1 MEKTLGM
8 RIGEYRRAKGLKQD
22 ELSEMLGVSP
32 QAVSKWENDVSC
44 PDIMTLPKLAKI
56 FEVTTDALLTGENE
70 SKPEVK
76 YSPETSKK
84 CFDEMVLKIKVDA
97 VDEKEPVKV
106 RVNLP
111 LPLIK
116 VLFKSG
122 ADIGSMVNIG
132 DKVPAGTINWEQLIT
147 LIESGVVGKLVEI
160 DCEDAHVEIVV
171 E

>member
-8 RIGEYRRAKGLKQD
+8 RIGEYRRAKGMKQD
-22 ELSEMLGVSP
+22 ELSEIMGVSP

-44 PDIMTLPKLAKI
+44 PDIMLISKLAKALG
-56 FEVTTDALLTGENE
+56 VSTDILLNGEE
-70 SKPEVK
+70 AAAPEVK
-76 YSPETSKK
+76 YLPEAGKK

-97 VDEKEPVKV
+97 VDDNEPVKV

-116 VLFKSG
+116 VLMESG
-122 ADIGSMVNIG
+122 ADIGSMVKLG
-132 DKVPAGTINWEQLIT
+132 DKVPSGVIDIDQIMKLV
-147 LIESGVVGKLVEI
+147 ESGVIGKLLEV
-160 DCEDAHVEIVV
+160 DCEGAHVEIVV